1 MDTTD
6 SGYLKLDQEFD
17 RYLAEMKPHVLK
29 LPHKTDR
36 QKCAVWIKK
45 LCEPTSGL
53 SGRKNRNMYGQLML
67 HMLKRGVLEGPFT
80 SKPQDGPLPT
90 LPAYMSIYLEDQ
102 TERSFSETN
111 QVPDWVNGELTT
123 TAGSSLFRSTI
134 GNPAAHSTWRSPPNS
149 PSRRPHTA
157 LGIDSEKDFLA
168 SSSPR
173 KDFLSRPDP
182 APYAYDDLSVVGTKR
197 NPRSGFN
204 YHSDDE
210 DSILGGLKLKRKDGR
225 GRRSPDFTSK
235 AETTGWSEA
244 TAATSTTSNPY
255 LKGITYTDDS
265 TLPPKSSKEGV
276 DMKVKM
282 VEAKFHEEKLRLQQK
297 HDAAV
302 QKILDRKN
310 AEIEDVKVQHRNK
323 MKEMEDHMT
332 KMEKKIQN
340 LLKESQ
346 QMQDTKDRQ
355 IAEMKNLVEETNT
368 TKRQEFEKKINDI
381 VSEFEQEKFDMQKQH
396 TKNIQE
402 ILDDTNARLQKMER
416 EYSQQTTSTQNV
428 IKELE
433 ARVQQL
439 MNETENIKKSRAQLE
454 KEKTEA
460 DSRIERFKSELRT
473 QQDKMLSMEQ
483 DHQRSLEQHDQD
495 LRGLQRKTE
504 SNIDFLKQEHNMAQ
518 TKAAETVSELESHI
532 DQLKRNL
539 KDAEEQRQ
547 RQIREL
553 EQVHKQDKFH
563 MDTLHEKQLSS
574 AKKEI
579 DQLDADLHKK
589 IKNLEQIV
597 RDREDEIKR
606 LSEKNRHQAEESEKA
621 LSAFKEQVDKNQT
634 RMFDDMKQQMAR
646 VESDLNKSKLARE
659 KQAKEFNRQIDEEK
673 ANHNR
678 EVMELKMSFEQEK
691 ATMLKDFHLQKE
703 FIHGEHEKETE
714 NLKSLHKQEVTDLER
729 RMHLRQEKDAKK
741 IASLDL
747 REQELREEV
756 VQSNQLR
763 KQQLVE
769 LGLLRE
775 EEKQTMQREQETEM
789 NKLRS
794 EMEQQRLELQKTHS
808 TEMEHVLGKTND
820 RLKQIEREYSE
831 RAQKSADTISEL
843 HATINQLRG
852 DMKKQRESSDN
863 KLSELVSKYDEEKKI
878 LKKHYNSNL
887 STVQKELESK
897 YTKIRQLE
905 RQLDQQETD
914 QDEKITHLK
923 MSFEEKMRG
932 LMPSSIRTELENTI
946 ESLKSQI
953 SSLQQKCTLLQEE
966 LDMQSKFPLGTFSTR
981 TSSPI
986 KSSS

>member
-102 TERSFSETN
+102 TETN

-518 TKAAETVSELESHI
+518 TKGRYFKAAETVSELESHI

>member
-1 MDTTD
+1 MDSSDT
-6 SGYLKLDQEFD
+6 GYLKLDQEFD

-45 LCEPTSGL
+45 LCEPTSGFT
-53 SGRKNRNMYGQLML
+53 GRKNRNMYGLLML

-80 SKPQDGPLPT
+80 SKPQEGTLPT

-102 TERSFSETN
+102 TETN

-123 TAGSSLFRSTI
+123 TAGSSLFKSAL
-134 GNPAAHSTWRSPPNS
+134 GNPAAHSTWRSGLSPPPS
-149 PSRRPHTA
+149 PIRRPHTA
-157 LGIDSEKDFLA
+157 LGIDSDKEILS

-173 KDFLSRPDP
+173 KDYLSRPEP
-182 APYAYDDLSVVGTKR
+182 TPYAFDDLSMMSSKK
-197 NPRSGFN
+197 NPRSAFD

-210 DSILGGLKLKRKDGR
+210 ESMLGHLKLKKKSHNDDRDKT
-225 GRRSPDFTSK
+225 DFTSK
-235 AETTGWSEA
+235 IETTGWSEA
-244 TAATSTTSNPY
+244 TGVSSTSTNPY
-255 LKGITYTDDS
+255 LKGIVYDDS
-265 TLPPKSSKEGV
+265 TIKGGREGGSS

-282 VEAKFHEEKLRLQQK
+282 MEAKFHEEKLKLQQK

-323 MKEMEDHMT
+323 MKEMEDHMS
-332 KMEKKIQN
+332 KMEKKIQS

-355 IAEMKNLVEETNT
+355 INDLKQLVEETNT

-402 ILDDTNARLQKMER
+402 ILDDTNARLQKMEK
-416 EYSQQTTSTQNV
+416 EYSQQTSSTQNV

-433 ARVQQL
+433 GRVQQL
-439 MNETENIKKSRAQLE
+439 MNETENVRKSRSLLE
-454 KEKTEA
+454 KEKTDAE
-460 DSRIERFKSELRT
+460 SRIERFKSELRT

-495 LRGLQRKTE
+495 LRSLQRKTE

-518 TKAAETVSELESHI
+518 TKAAETVAELEAHV

-539 KDAEEQRQ
+539 KDTEEQRQ

-553 EQVHKQDKFH
+553 EQIHKQDKFH
-563 MDTLHEKQLSS
+563 MENLHEKQLSS
-574 AKKEI
+574 ARKEI
-579 DQLDADLHKK
+579 DQLDSDLQKK
-589 IKNLEQIV
+589 IKGLENIV

-606 LSEKNRHQAEESEKA
+606 LSEKNRSQAEESEKA
-621 LSAFKEQVDKNQT
+621 LSAFKDQVDKNQT

-646 VESDLNKSKLARE
+646 VESDLNKSKQARE
-659 KQAKEFNRQIDEEK
+659 KQAKEFNRQIDDEK
-673 ANHNR
+673 SKHNR

-691 ATMLKDFHLQKE
+691 STMLKDFHLQKE

-729 RMHLRQEKDAKK
+729 RMHARQEKDAKK
-741 IASLDL
+741 IASLEL

-756 VQSNQLR
+756 VQANQLR

-775 EEKQTMQREQETEM
+775 EEKQKMQRDQESEM
-789 NKLRS
+789 SKLRS
-794 EMEQQRLELQKTHS
+794 DMEQQRLELQKTHS
-808 TEMEHVLGKTND
+808 TEMEQVLGKTNE

-843 HATINQLRG
+843 HATINQLRD
-852 DMKKQRESSDN
+852 DMKKQRESSDT
-863 KLSELVSKYDEEKKI
+863 KLTELVNKYDEEKKI
-878 LKKHYNSNL
+878 LKKQYNSNL
-887 STVQKELESK
+887 STVQRELESK
-897 YTKIRQLE
+897 YSKVRQLE
-905 RQLDQQETD
+905 RQLDQQEND

-923 MSFEEKMRG
+923 MSYEEKMKG
-932 LMPSSIRTELENTI
+932 LMPSSIRTELESTI
-946 ESLKSQI
+946 ESLRSQV
-953 SSLQQKCTLLQEE
+953 SSLQQKCSLLQED
-966 LDMQSKFPLGTFSTR
+966 LDIQTKFPLGTFGAR

-986 KSSS
+986 KSS